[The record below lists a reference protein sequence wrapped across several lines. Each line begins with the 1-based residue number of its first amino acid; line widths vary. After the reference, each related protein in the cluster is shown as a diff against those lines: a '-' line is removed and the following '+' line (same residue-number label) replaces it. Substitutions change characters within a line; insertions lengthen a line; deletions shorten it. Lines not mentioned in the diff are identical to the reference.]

1 MGQGGGSL
9 HYLSLIAFTNQKPK
23 NSCSHFDSKSF
34 QFKCHSLGHG
44 QNLILTQVEPYGF
57 VDLGQVQLL
66 LSSTFDHGLRRKHF
80 LVVSVEN
87 QFGSDSVIHQK

>member
-1 MGQGGGSL
+1 MKMHAACMPACMIHACSAGMHSL
-9 HYLSLIAFTNQKPK
+9 EG
-23 NSCSHFDSKSF
+23 
-34 QFKCHSLGHG
+34 KCHIDLGHG

-66 LSSTFDHGLRRKHF
+66 LSSTFNHGLRRKHF

-87 QFGSDSVIHQK
+87 QFGSDSVIRQK